1 MSASGTLAILDAVSN
16 SGLGD
21 LLKGAVSKAKDSRV
35 NRMRATLD
43 VIRVIVD
50 STDEQGKC
58 EGKVLIKN
66 LLATEHF
73 DEDDEYTDN

>member
-1 MSASGTLAILDAVSN
+1 VSASGTLAILDAVSN

-50 STDEQGKC
+50 SMDEQGKC

-66 LLATEHF
+66 LLDTKHF